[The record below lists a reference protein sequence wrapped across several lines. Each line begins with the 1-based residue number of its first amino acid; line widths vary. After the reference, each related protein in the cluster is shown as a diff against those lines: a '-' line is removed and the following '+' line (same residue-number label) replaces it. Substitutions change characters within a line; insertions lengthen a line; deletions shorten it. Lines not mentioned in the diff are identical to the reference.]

1 LAGRYELLGVLGR
14 GGMGRVYRAHDRDLD
29 ELVAIKTLLGDV
41 AKDAAGA
48 VGAVDKE
55 RLLREAQICR
65 KVTHPNVVRVF
76 DVGRYEGGIFITM
89 ELLEGEPLDA
99 LMARE
104 GQLPLVRVKG
114 ILEEI
119 GAGLE
124 EAHAIGVVHRDLKPG
139 NIMLTP
145 ARLKI
150 LDFGIARMIGVESR
164 LTRSGFALGSAL
176 YISPEQLQ
184 GAEPDGRADLYSLG
198 VLTYAM
204 IAGREP
210 FDGATAGAIAMQH
223 LQQPPPD
230 LGSARPGLPAGW
242 ASLVHRLLAKQPADR
257 YATVRDVLAAL
268 APLAVEPVAALG

>member
-1 LAGRYELLGVLGR
+1 VACRTHDQTGGKQSIGAGSAAVTWRR
-14 GGMGRVYRAHDRDLD
+14 GSYSGGS
-29 ELVAIKTLLGDV
+29 GDV
-41 AKDAAGA
+41 ADDAVGA
-48 VGAVDKE
+48 VGPVGAVDKE

-124 EAHAIGVVHRDLKPG
+124 EAHAIGDVHRDRKPG

-150 LDFGIARMIGVESR
+150 LDFGFARMIGVESR

-176 YISPEQLQ
+176 YISPEQLR
-184 GAEPDGRADLYSLG
+184 GAEPDGR
-198 VLTYAM
+198 
-204 IAGREP
+204 
-210 FDGATAGAIAMQH
+210 
-223 LQQPPPD
+223 
-230 LGSARPGLPAGW
+230 ARPGLPAGW
-242 ASLVHRLLAKQPADR
+242 APLVHRLLAKQPADR

-268 APLAVEPVAALG
+268 APLAVEPAAALG